1 MAGASFGH
9 ASMGRASIGR
19 LAFVSLVVAIFVFLI
34 GPLITIVWA
43 SVFADK
49 ILSFPPTG
57 YTFAWFAHAWNI
69 DDFANGFLMSAK
81 VGLCATVGSLLLG
94 VPAALAIER
103 FPFPGRETIRQV
115 LLTPMYVPAI
125 VAGAAV
131 YIYFI
136 QVEILTTFQLAATF
150 TGLVIAHTLIALP
163 WTMRLI
169 CASLVTANAA
179 SEEAARSLGANALQT
194 FFLVTLPIIR
204 PGMIA
209 AAMFSFIASFSD
221 LEKSLF
227 LVGPGK
233 TTLPIAIIN
242 YLEWS
247 LDPTIAAVATVQIL
261 IIGTALI
268 VSDRFVKLGK
278 AF

>member
-1 MAGASFGH
+1 
-9 ASMGRASIGR
+9 MGGLSIGR
-19 LAFVSLVVAIFVFLI
+19 LAFISLVIAIFVFVI
-34 GPLITIVWA
+34 APLMTIIWA
-43 SVFADK
+43 SFFADK
-49 ILSFPPTG
+49 ILTFPPTG
-57 YTFAWFAHAWNI
+57 YTLTWYARAWELA
-69 DDFANGFLMSAK
+69 DFANGFLMSLK
-81 VGLCATVGSLLLG
+81 IGVCATFASLVLG

-103 FPFPGRETIRQV
+103 FPFPGRETVRQ
-115 LLTPMYVPAI
+115 LLLSPMYVPAI

-131 YIYFI
+131 YIYF
-136 QVEILTTFQLAATF
+136 VELEILTNFQLAATF
-150 TGLVIAHTLIALP
+150 TGLVIAHTLVALP
-163 WTMRLI
+163 WTLRLV
-169 CASLVTANAA
+169 CASLVSANAA
-179 SEEAARSLGANALQT
+179 SEEAARSLGANAVQT
-194 FFLVTLPIIR
+194 FFYVTLPIIR

-242 YLEWS
+242 YLEWN
-247 LDPTIAAVATVQIL
+247 LDPTISAVATVQIL
-261 IIGTALI
+261 IIGAALI

>member
-1 MAGASFGH
+1 MGGVSF
-9 ASMGRASIGR
+9 GR
-19 LAFVSLVVAIFVFLI
+19 LAFVSLVVAIFTFVI
-34 GPLITIVWA
+34 APLLTIIWA
-43 SVFADK
+43 SFFADK
-49 ILSFPPTG
+49 ILTFPPTG
-57 YTFAWFAHAWNI
+57 YTLTWYARAWEMEE
-69 DDFANGFLMSAK
+69 FANGFLMSLQIGA
-81 VGLCATVGSLLLG
+81 CATLASLAIG

-103 FPFPGRETIRQV
+103 FPFPGRETVRQF
-115 LLTPMYVPAI
+115 LLSPMYVPAI

-136 QVEILTTFQLAATF
+136 ELEILTKFQLAATF
-150 TGLVIAHTLIALP
+150 TGLVIAHTLVALP
-163 WTMRLI
+163 WTLRLV
-169 CASLVTANAA
+169 CASLLSANVV

-194 FFLVTLPIIR
+194 FFYVTLPIIR

-242 YLEWS
+242 YLEWN
-247 LDPTIAAVATVQIL
+247 LDPTISAVATVQIV
-261 IIGTALI
+261 IIATALI

>member
-1 MAGASFGH
+1 MGTVKFGRAAFSALIALIFLFLLGPLLVIIWASF
-9 ASMGRASIGR
+9 
-19 LAFVSLVVAIFVFLI
+19 
-34 GPLITIVWA
+34 
-43 SVFADK
+43 FADK
-49 ILSFPPTG
+49 ILTFPPTG
-57 YTFAWFAHAWNI
+57 YTVAWFGAAWAI
-69 DDFANGFLMSAK
+69 SDFANGFLMSLK
-81 VGLCATVGSLLLG
+81 VGVCATLVSLALG
-94 VPAALAIER
+94 VPASLAIER
-103 FPFPGRETIRQV
+103 YAFPGRETIRQV
-115 LLTPMYVPAI
+115 LLSPMYVPAI

-131 YIYFI
+131 YIYF
-136 QVEILTTFQLAATF
+136 VEFEIFTGFQLAATF
-150 TGLVIAHTLIALP
+150 GGLVLAHSLIALP
-163 WTMRLI
+163 WTMRLV
-169 CASLVTANAA
+169 CASLVTANTV

-194 FFLVTLPIIR
+194 FFYVTLPIIR
-204 PGMIA
+204 PGIIA

-233 TTLPIAIIN
+233 TTLPIAIVN

-247 LDPTIAAVATVQIL
+247 LDPTISAVATVQIL

>member
-1 MAGASFGH
+1 MGALSFGRV
-9 ASMGRASIGR
+9 AFLALVIAIF
-19 LAFVSLVVAIFVFLI
+19 AFVIA
-34 GPLITIVWA
+34 PLLMIVWV
-43 SVFADK
+43 SFFAEK

-57 YTFAWFAHAWNI
+57 YTLSWYAHASGMA
-69 DDFANGFLMSAK
+69 DFANGFLMSVK
-81 VGLCATVGSLLLG
+81 VGLFATLASLAIS

-103 FPFPGRETIRQV
+103 FPFPGRETLRQV
-115 LLTPMYVPAI
+115 LLSPMYVPAI

-136 QVEILTTFQLAATF
+136 ELEILTNFQLAATF
-150 TGLVIAHTLIALP
+150 TGLVIAHTLVALP
-163 WTMRLI
+163 WTLRLV
-169 CASLVTANAA
+169 CASLVSANTV

-194 FFLVTLPIIR
+194 FFYVTLPIIR

-233 TTLPIAIIN
+233 TTLPIAILN

-247 LDPTIAAVATVQIL
+247 LDPTIAAVATVQIF
-261 IIGTALI
+261 IIGAALI

-278 AF
+278 VF

>member
-1 MAGASFGH
+1 VAGLS
-9 ASMGRASIGR
+9 SGR
-19 LAFVSLVVAIFVFLI
+19 LAFISLVFAIFAFVI
-34 GPLITIVWA
+34 APLVVIVWA
-43 SVFADK
+43 SFFADK
-49 ILSFPPTG
+49 ILTFPPTG
-57 YTFAWFAHAWNI
+57 YTVSWFARAWELA
-69 DDFANGFLMSAK
+69 DFSNGFLMSLK
-81 VGLCATVGSLLLG
+81 VGACATFASLALG

-103 FPFPGRETIRQV
+103 YPFPGREAVRQ
-115 LLTPMYVPAI
+115 LLLSPMYVPAI

-131 YIYFI
+131 YIYFVEI
-136 QVEILTTFQLAATF
+136 EILTDFQLAATF
-150 TGLVIAHTLIALP
+150 TGLVIAHTLVALP
-163 WTMRLI
+163 WTLRLV
-169 CASLVTANAA
+169 CASLATANAV

-242 YLEWS
+242 YLEWN
-247 LDPTIAAVATVQIL
+247 LDPTICAVATVQIL

-278 AF
+278 VF

>member
-1 MAGASFGH
+1 MRGISL
-9 ASMGRASIGR
+9 GR
-19 LAFVSLVVAIFVFLI
+19 LAFLALVVGIFAFVI
-34 GPLITIVWA
+34 APLLTIVWV
-43 SVFADK
+43 SFFADK
-49 ILSFPPTG
+49 ILAFPPAG
-57 YTFAWFAHAWNI
+57 YTVAWYARAWEMP
-69 DDFANGFLMSAK
+69 DFANGFLMSLK
-81 VGLCATVGSLLLG
+81 IGVCATLASLAVG

-103 FPFPGRETIRQV
+103 YSFPGRETIRQI
-115 LLTPMYVPAI
+115 LLSPMYVPAI

-136 QVEILTTFQLAATF
+136 ELEILTNFQLAATF
-150 TGLVIAHTLIALP
+150 SGLVIAHTLVALP
-163 WTMRLI
+163 WTLRLV
-169 CASLVTANAA
+169 CAALVSANTV

-194 FFLVTLPIIR
+194 FFYVTLPIIR

-233 TTLPIAIIN
+233 TTLPIAILN

-247 LDPTIAAVATVQIL
+247 LDPTISAVATVQIL
-261 IIGTALI
+261 IIGAALI

>member
-1 MAGASFGH
+1 MGGTSFG
-9 ASMGRASIGR
+9 RI
-19 LAFVSLVVAIFVFLI
+19 AFVTLVVAIFAFLL
-34 GPLITIVWA
+34 GPLVTIMWA
-43 SVFADK
+43 SLFSDK
-49 ILSFPPTG
+49 ILTFPPTS
-57 YTFAWFAHAWNI
+57 YTFAWFAHAWST
-69 DDFANGFLMSAK
+69 DAFSQGFLMSVK
-81 VGLCATVGSLLLG
+81 VGICATIGSLLLG
-94 VPAALAIER
+94 VPASLAIER
-103 FPFPGRETIRQV
+103 FPFPGREAIRQF
-115 LLTPMYVPAI
+115 LLSPMYVPAI

-131 YIYFI
+131 YIYFVE
-136 QVEILTTFQLAATF
+136 VEILTNFQLAATF
-150 TGLVIAHTLIALP
+150 TGLVIAHTLVALP
-163 WTMRLI
+163 WTLRLV
-169 CASLVTANAA
+169 CASLVTANVS
-179 SEEAARSLGANALQT
+179 SEEAARSLGANAVQT

-261 IIGTALI
+261 IIGTALV

>member
-1 MAGASFGH
+1 MGGMSISRIAFMSLVFAIFAFIIAPLLVIIWASFFADRILTFPPSGYTLH
-9 ASMGRASIGR
+9 YFARAWELADFASGFIMSLKVGVCAMLVS
-19 LAFVSLVVAIFVFLI
+19 LAF
-34 GPLITIVWA
+34 
-43 SVFADK
+43 
-49 ILSFPPTG
+49 
-57 YTFAWFAHAWNI
+57 
-69 DDFANGFLMSAK
+69 
-81 VGLCATVGSLLLG
+81 G

-103 FPFPGRETIRQV
+103 FPFPGRELVRQ
-115 LLTPMYVPAI
+115 LLLSPMYVPAI

-131 YIYFI
+131 YIYFVE
-136 QVEILTTFQLAATF
+136 VEILTDFQLAATF
-150 TGLVIAHTLIALP
+150 LGLVIAHSLVALP
-163 WTMRLI
+163 WTMRLV
-169 CASLVTANAA
+169 CASLVTASAA

-204 PGMIA
+204 PGIIA

-221 LEKSLF
+221 LETSLF

-242 YLEWS
+242 YVEWN
-247 LDPTIAAVATVQIL
+247 LDSTIAAVATVQIL
-261 IIGTALI
+261 IIAVALL

>member
-1 MAGASFGH
+1 MVGASFG
-9 ASMGRASIGR
+9 RI
-19 LAFVSLVVAIFVFLI
+19 AFVTLVVAIFVFLV
-34 GPLITIVWA
+34 GPLLTIVWA

-49 ILSFPPTG
+49 ILSFPPSG
-57 YTFAWFAHAWNI
+57 YTFKWFAHAWSMA
-69 DDFANGFLMSAK
+69 DFAQGFLMSVK
-81 VGLCATVGSLLLG
+81 VGICATIGSLALG

-103 FPFPGRETIRQV
+103 FAYPGRETIRHV
-115 LLTPMYVPAI
+115 LLSPMYVPAI

-131 YIYFI
+131 YIYFVE
-136 QVEILTTFQLAATF
+136 VEILTNFQLAATF
-150 TGLVIAHTLIALP
+150 SGLVIAHVLIALP
-163 WTMRLI
+163 WTMRLV
-169 CASLVTANAA
+169 CASLATANAS
-179 SEEAARSLGANALQT
+179 SEEAARSLGANAFQT

-233 TTLPIAIIN
+233 TTLPIAIVN

-247 LDPTIAAVATVQIL
+247 LDPTIAAVATVQIF

>member
-1 MAGASFGH
+1 MRGISL
-9 ASMGRASIGR
+9 GR
-19 LAFVSLVVAIFVFLI
+19 LAFLALVVGIFAFVI
-34 GPLITIVWA
+34 APLLTIVWV
-43 SVFADK
+43 SFFADK
-49 ILSFPPTG
+49 ILAFPPTG
-57 YTFAWFAHAWNI
+57 YTVAWYARAWEMP
-69 DDFANGFLMSAK
+69 DFANGFLMSLK
-81 VGLCATVGSLLLG
+81 IGVCATLASLAVG

-103 FPFPGRETIRQV
+103 YSFPGRETIRQI
-115 LLTPMYVPAI
+115 LLSPMYVPAI

-136 QVEILTTFQLAATF
+136 ELEILTTFQLAATF
-150 TGLVIAHTLIALP
+150 SGLVIAHTLVALP
-163 WTMRLI
+163 WTLRLV
-169 CASLVTANAA
+169 CASLVSANTV

-194 FFLVTLPIIR
+194 FFYVTLPIIR

-233 TTLPIAIIN
+233 TTLPIAILN

-247 LDPTIAAVATVQIL
+247 LDPTISAVATVQIL
-261 IIGTALI
+261 IIGAALI